1 MHLSTMKIII
11 SKLLVDSS
19 LTINAATY
27 YMGHRIGLSHHRPT
41 YCAQI
46 VCTKSEQIDS
56 LAAHTRNPRHRML

>member
-27 YMGHRIGLSHHRPT
+27 YMGHHIGLSHHRPT
-41 YCAQI
+41 CCAQI
-46 VCTKSEQIDS
+46 CIKSDQIDS
-56 LAAHTRNPRHRML
+56 LAAHTRNPRRRML